1 MKEVVGSAESGENV
15 TVSQN
20 YSSSQP
26 KTQVQIVAKI
36 FGRWG
41 RKYQHHLYATGTTL
55 IVATQTMPAQAFGLF
70 NPTQIAL
77 TCMFNS
83 AGATGNTI
91 INALPGV
98 INAAIT
104 VLLFIYFVSSGVKVA
119 NAIGDG
125 QEITQVIQQPVG
137 IFFVVLILFIVQSV
151 LFAGVTE
158 TC

>member
-1 MKEVVGSAESGENV
+1 MKVKGAIVS
-15 TVSQN
+15 VSQN
-20 YSSSQP
+20 YSSHQP
-26 KTQVQIVAKI
+26 KTQTQIVAKI

-41 RKYQHHLYATGTTL
+41 RKYQQQLYAVGTTL
-55 IVATQTMPAQAFGLF
+55 IVTTQAMPAQAFGLF

-83 AGATGNTI
+83 AGATGNAI
-91 INALPGV
+91 VNALPGV

-158 TC
+158 AC